1 MAHTSIFIISELL
14 EQVLHFL
21 AIDNSLYPALFVCRL
36 WYRCGVPILW
46 RCIELKGNDLYP
58 RQSFPDNYNYCI
70 KDRSCLKK
78 FIKLVRGRQ
87 KPVYCSDVTHLEIS
101 YYHSLR
107 DEKIIGIVQSC
118 PNIIHLS
125 FENSIEFS
133 NRSLEAIAVLCPKL
147 KYLNLCDDQSGNYM
161 SFRVREI
168 GDSSLWKIAQSC
180 HKLEYLNISYRTE
193 ILEPS
198 ICNIIRSCP
207 KLQHLSLRF
216 CEISDMTIKEIA
228 CSCLN
233 LKYLD
238 LKGCENISTKAIDR
252 LVSLN
257 PNIHVE
263 NFMGTITTPDLI
275 GTLSDLLSQY
285 SNISIAINLNVESW

>member
-1 MAHTSIFIISELL
+1 
-14 EQVLHFL
+14 
-21 AIDNSLYPALFVCRL
+21 
-36 WYRCGVPILW
+36 
-46 RCIELKGNDLYP
+46 
-58 RQSFPDNYNYCI
+58 
-70 KDRSCLKK
+70 LKK

-87 KPVYCSDVTHLEIS
+87 KLVYGSGVTHLEIS

-107 DEKIIGIVQSC
+107 DEKIIGIVHSC

-125 FENSIEFS
+125 FKNSIGFS
-133 NRSLEAIAVLCPKL
+133 NRALELIAGSYLNL
-147 KYLNLCDDQSGNYM
+147 KYLNLYDDQSGNYV
-161 SFRVREI
+161 SLHVRKV
-168 GDSSLWKIAQSC
+168 GDLGLWKIAQSC
-180 HKLEYLNISYRTE
+180 HKLEYLNISYCTE

-238 LKGCENISTKAIDR
+238 LKGCENISKEAIDR
-252 LVSLN
+252 LVSALT

-263 NFMGTITTPDLI
+263 NFVGTITTPDLI
-275 GTLSDLLSQY
+275 GAISDLLSRY
-285 SNISIAINLNVESW
+285 SNTSIAINRQSSTHSIIYILMSRAGDRILADQAEWYSTDLTNLERAMR

>member
-1 MAHTSIFIISELL
+1 M
-14 EQVLHFL
+14 
-21 AIDNSLYPALFVCRL
+21 
-36 WYRCGVPILW
+36 
-46 RCIELKGNDLYP
+46 
-58 RQSFPDNYNYCI
+58 
-70 KDRSCLKK
+70 KK

-87 KPVYCSDVTHLEIS
+87 KPVYCLDVTHLEIS

-107 DEKIIGIVQSC
+107 DEKIIGIVHSC

-125 FENSIEFS
+125 FKNSIGFS
-133 NRSLEAIAVLCPKL
+133 NRALELIAGSYPNL
-147 KYLNLCDDQSGNYM
+147 KYLNLCDDQSGNYV
-161 SFRVREI
+161 SLRVREV
-168 GDSSLWKIAQSC
+168 GDGGLWKIAQSC

-207 KLQHLSLRF
+207 KLQHLSLKF

-238 LKGCENISTKAIDR
+238 LKGCENISKEAIDR

-263 NFMGTITTPDLI
+263 NFVGIIATPDLI
-275 GTLSDLLSQY
+275 GALSDLLSQY
-285 SNISIAINLNVESW
+285 SNTSIASRSSTRGIISTLMSRAGDRILADQAEWWYSTDLTNPER